1 MVEAC
6 RVSER
11 LAKNGAQTV
20 SNELSLQSTLRES
33 ESRSTADRGRKKSPS
48 EPPSQQ
54 NTCSR
59 DSRTLVYFA
68 LDSFDEKVFA
78 VATKQ
83 RRRFWQSDEPS
94 VPHYAPAPVCCAVF
108 RAGHA
113 R

>member
-54 NTCSR
+54 NTLTREPGCISAR
-59 DSRTLVYFA
+59 LVRLFR
-68 LDSFDEKVFA
+68 L
-78 VATKQ
+78 AT
-83 RRRFWQSDEPS
+83 FLPTTFL
-94 VPHYAPAPVCCAVF
+94 AI
-108 RAGHA
+108 G
-113 R
+113 

>member
-20 SNELSLQSTLRES
+20 SNELSSLQSTLRES

-54 NTCSR
+54 NTLTREPGCISAR
-59 DSRTLVYFA
+59 LVRLFR
-68 LDSFDEKVFA
+68 L
-78 VATKQ
+78 AT
-83 RRRFWQSDEPS
+83 FLPTTFL
-94 VPHYAPAPVCCAVF
+94 AI
-108 RAGHA
+108 G
-113 R
+113 